1 MWPITKFWGSNHI
14 TATAV
19 PKVVKFCR
27 QVGYINSS
35 NRMTSPTEGAWL
47 WSRDCLKNFP
57 LVVMQCVT
65 RVCQRQLSYLWTY
78 LTTEDGINYR
88 TETCQPEGT
97 PLHAANFVNF
107 SSETADNGWRVF
119 AHPIN
124 FYIGR
129 QANVGNC
136 YVVAR
141 AYSLEQQNAGRAH
154 AGLCRAST
162 WLQYTVCIVQLIDKL
177 YMTVCDCSSL
187 FTDAR

>member
-1 MWPITKFWGSNHI
+1 MST
-14 TATAV
+14 
-19 PKVVKFCR
+19 
-27 QVGYINSS
+27 
-35 NRMTSPTEGAWL
+35 
-47 WSRDCLKNFP
+47 
-57 LVVMQCVT
+57 
-65 RVCQRQLSYLWTY
+65 
-78 LTTEDGINYR
+78 
-88 TETCQPEGT
+88 
-97 PLHAANFVNF
+97 NFVNF